1 MIKGSIVDLITPTH
15 SGGAPSYTDMER
27 LIEWHVEQG
36 SSAIVIGSTVDSSA
50 DLDGEECYELFRRT
64 VWQAD
69 GRIAV
74 VADISA
80 DTTKGA
86 RASLRTAYDAVVDAV
101 LLTIPVAGCLDHDAL
116 LKHFQTIARAAK
128 MPVYLRE
135 HPERSDLLPYAVI
148 KQLAQI
154 DGINGLIERGV
165 NPEAPPA
172 LLGLDWPDG
181 FGLYAGAYRGGAK
194 LMLEGFHGVVSVM
207 ANVAPA
213 QVQALCT
220 AAMNGDQDQV
230 DALEAVLKPLQEAL
244 QAHPYGITVQWALI
258 EMGLIDEGLRPPAL
272 PQSADY
278 ATLRRAL
285 RGAQVLV

>member
-15 SGGAPSYTDMER
+15 ADGAPSYTNMER
-27 LIEWHVEQG
+27 LVEWHVEQG
-36 SSAIVIGSTVDSSA
+36 SSAILIGSTMDSSA
-50 DLDGEECYELFRRT
+50 ELDGEACYEFFRRT

-80 DTTKGA
+80 DATKDTLA
-86 RASLRTAYDAVVDAV
+86 NLRTADDAVVDAV
-101 LLTIPVAGCLDHDAL
+101 LLTIPVAGCPGHDAL
-116 LKHFQTIARAAK
+116 LKHFQTVARAAK

-148 KQLAQI
+148 KQLARI
-154 DGINGLIERGV
+154 DGITGLIERGV

-172 LLGLDWPDG
+172 LLGIDWPDG
-181 FGLYAGAYRGGAK
+181 FGLYAGADRGAAT
-194 LMLEGFHGVVSVM
+194 LMRDGFHGVLSMM

-220 AAMNGDQDQV
+220 AALHGDPEQV
-230 DALEAVLKPLQEAL
+230 DLLEAMLKPLQEAL
-244 QAHPYGITVQWALI
+244 QAHPYDITVQWALI
-258 EMGLIDEGLRPPAL
+258 EMGVIDEGARPPAL